1 MARREPRD
9 GWGRTPGKLV
19 APYRCCKTLPFHN
32 LDVSVDASLEGPFND
47 AQAETEGTKRSLGTL
62 HTASRP
68 NEILRGGDMYR
79 SAHGRH
85 DASSRDIVGPRCH
98 TPAASPQWGPAVS
111 HRVAP

>member
-47 AQAETEGTKRSLGTL
+47 AQAVTEGTKRSTISDQRAATRLG
-62 HTASRP
+62 
-68 NEILRGGDMYR
+68 E
-79 SAHGRH
+79 
-85 DASSRDIVGPRCH
+85 DAPCSTSLP
-98 TPAASPQWGPAVS
+98 VS
-111 HRVAP
+111 G